1 MRKCLLPAL
10 ILAVAAA
17 IANSADIEVE
27 LKPYVKVTEPFVT
40 LGMVSSSIQ
49 TPTQM
54 LYNIATNFPLTR
66 LIQPGEV
73 RSLSSYYI
81 ANKLESGLG
90 VDVEVKGAEAVK
102 VWKSFQVSFG
112 KLPTL
117 TLPAGKVS
125 FSTQYKGT
133 PIGNK
138 VLEVSALVDGKVVK
152 KFPVSCT
159 IKARTDIVVA
169 KRMLDIGEVISA
181 DDIELQELEISPS
194 MGDVLTRLEDAI
206 GKQLKRRVM
215 PGSPLQASAL
225 KAVPAIRR
233 GEIARVIFEN
243 EHIRAV
249 ILGKALREAA
259 IGEVVQFENI
269 SSGKKILAR
278 VVAPGEAK
286 LILGE

>member
-1 MRKCLLPAL
+1 
-10 ILAVAAA
+10 
-17 IANSADIEVE
+17 
-27 LKPYVKVTEPFVT
+27 
-40 LGMVSSSIQ
+40 
-49 TPTQM
+49 
-54 LYNIATNFPLTR
+54 
-66 LIQPGEV
+66 
-73 RSLSSYYI
+73 
-81 ANKLESGLG
+81 
-90 VDVEVKGAEAVK
+90 
-102 VWKSFQVSFG
+102 
-112 KLPTL
+112 
-117 TLPAGKVS
+117 
-125 FSTQYKGT
+125 
-133 PIGNK
+133 